1 MRKYKDLITGLAVFF
16 LSLFYLINIGSIRVF
31 TGAGATAIN
40 ARTIPLIEGSLLM
53 LLNVIMLIRYGIKAS
68 RGGYV
73 SESGE
78 DDSALDGQSLRI
90 RLAVPLTLCLLL
102 IYVLAIGRLGFVLT
116 SIIYLFFQI
125 IILSPNGKIRVPFAA
140 VIAVI
145 APVIIYLVFVYLL
158 NVPLPRGIM
167 PF

>member
-1 MRKYKDLITGLAVFF
+1 MRKYKDLLTGLAVFF
-16 LSLFYLINIGSIRVF
+16 LSLFYLNNKGTIRVF

-40 ARTIPLIEGSLLM
+40 VRTIPLIEGSLLM
-53 LLNVIMLIRYGIKAS
+53 LLSVIMLIRYGIKAS

-73 SESGE
+73 SEPGE

>member
-1 MRKYKDLITGLAVFF
+1 MSTKRITLP
-16 LSLFYLINIGSIRVF
+16 IR
-31 TGAGATAIN
+31 
-40 ARTIPLIEGSLLM
+40 M
-53 LLNVIMLIRYGIKAS
+53 
-68 RGGYV
+68 
-73 SESGE
+73 
-78 DDSALDGQSLRI
+78 
-90 RLAVPLTLCLLL
+90 AVPLTLCLLL
-102 IYVLAIGRLGFVLT
+102 IYVLTIGRLGFVLT

>member
-16 LSLFYLINIGSIRVF
+16 LSLFYLINIRSVRVF

-53 LLNVIMLIRYGIKAS
+53 LLSVIMLIRYGINAR

-73 SESGE
+73 SESGKE
-78 DDSALDGQSLRI
+78 DSLDGQPLRI
-90 RLAVPLTLCLLL
+90 RMAVPLTLCLLL